1 MKLWMMA
8 AILLCGLGVMT
19 SCNGKAK
26 VDNADKAV
34 EDTVAV
40 MEVTGI
46 DSDVYMPVMNQ
57 YLVDSIGAHYAKG
70 EVCIP
75 CATIIGTDESNPDS
89 LLVWG
94 DFWVFNFKQDGDT
107 LKTVSGGDHPG
118 LMVFQKNDKG
128 EYVVT
133 SFEQV
138 EDGHGNEAS
147 AKRIFGDLYN
157 FFHKVNSDEVSREQ
171 VRAEF
176 IARYVKEHNL
186 PVKYYQDYGWP
197 AKEIPAE

>member
-1 MKLWMMA
+1 MKTMRLWMMA
-8 AILLCGLGVMT
+8 AILFCGAGCFV
-19 SCNGKAK
+19 SCNGNA
-26 VDNADKAV
+26 NADKTD
-34 EDTVAV
+34 EDTAAV
-40 MEVTGI
+40 VEVTGT
-46 DSDVYMPVMNQ
+46 DVYMPVMNQ
-57 YLVDSIGAHYAKG
+57 YLVDSIGAQYAQG

-118 LMVFQKNDKG
+118 LMVFQKDEKG

-157 FFHKVNSDEVSREQ
+157 FFHSVNSDEVSREQ

-197 AKEIPAE
+197 AKEIPVE